1 MNRNELTPELIK
13 QLNQNNPEISYVQTT
28 YCNEY
33 GDIIPSSDPSILKY
47 RQYVENGWTDDGD
60 DEPEIEDIWNDYVVR
75 FKQKRD
81 YEYQQNIKKKK
92 TFNTILDAFKMLC
105 GIKTN

>member
-1 MNRNELTPELIK
+1 MKKELSPDLIK
-13 QLNQNNPEISYVQTT
+13 QLNQNNPEISYIQTT

-47 RQYVENGWTDDGD
+47 RQYIENGWI
-60 DEPEIEDIWNDYVVR
+60 DEGENEQEMEDIWNDYVIR

-81 YEYQQNIKKKK
+81 YERQQNIKKKK
-92 TFNTILDAFKMLC
+92 ASNTILDAFKMLC
-105 GIKTN
+105 GIK

>member
-1 MNRNELTPELIK
+1 MNRNELTPDLIK
-13 QLNQNNPEISYVQTT
+13 QLNQNNPEINQVKTI

-47 RQYVENGWTDDGD
+47 RQYVENGWIDDGEN
-60 DEPEIEDIWNDYVVR
+60 EPEMEDIWNDYVIK

-81 YEYQQNIKKKK
+81 YERQQNNKKKK
-92 TFNTILDAFKMLC
+92 ESNTILDAFKMLC
-105 GIKTN
+105 GVK